1 MATEVRTKR
10 TTWIIA
16 GAVFAVAALVLAGI
30 YVYQEMTNRAA
41 ALERLS
47 EATELVRRADAV
59 VIDVDEVVRGAIT
72 PELGVEASEAASAA
86 PGAISD
92 LERAQELIGQA
103 LPDLPEERAAEARAL
118 ADSASARIRMLDA
131 AAGILP
137 VNVLAAEALKYARAG
152 WDHLLEGE
160 KLADRAIEEYNKL
173 TRASVSE
180 SQRLNTQASERF
192 NLALKE
198 FQAGASAFPDA
209 GIAGFV
215 KYTESKIALIGI
227 SAQADAAFLAGR
239 TREANELSVRFNAT
253 EQEVMK
259 QLEAL
264 PETPEIAIAG
274 AYERLAGPATTT
286 YFEAREEATRADEA
300 LNEIVQ

>member
-1 MATEVRTKR
+1 MATKMRAKR

-16 GAVFAVAALVLAGI
+16 GVVFAVVAAALAGI
-30 YVYQEMTNRAA
+30 FVYQEATSRAA

-59 VIDVDEVVRGAIT
+59 VIDVDEVVRGEIT
-72 PELGVEASEAASAA
+72 PELGVSASEAASAA
-86 PGAISD
+86 PAAISD
-92 LERAQELIGQA
+92 LKRAQELIDQA
-103 LPDLPEERAAEARAL
+103 LPDLPEESAAEARAL
-118 ADSASARIRMLDA
+118 ADSARARIKMLDA
-131 AAGILP
+131 AAEILP
-137 VNVLAAEALKYARAG
+137 VNVLAADALRHVRAG

-173 TRASVSE
+173 TRASVGE
-180 SQRLNTQASERF
+180 SQRLNVQASERLK
-192 NLALKE
+192 LALADL
-198 FQAGASAFPDA
+198 QAGANAFPDA

-239 TREANELSVRFNAT
+239 TREANALSTRFNAD
-253 EQEVMK
+253 EKEVIK

-274 AYERLAGPATTT
+274 AYERLAGPATAV
-286 YFEAREEATRADEA
+286 YFEARDEATRADEA
-300 LNEIVQ
+300 LNRVVR